1 MSSCTGGS
9 GLCSGHRACC
19 TAGSLSA
26 GTPLFRTSCWCWW
39 RRPTPP
45 SPSLG
50 ARGAGGAA
58 GHHTRQEEVG
68 GALAAPQQRL
78 LASLAGGR
86 QAREGAPVSVCST
99 CVKRASEGSLW
110 LPRTKPPHGGPVA
123 VCSILCEGP
132 ASCTR
137 RGVSLVSPWPAT
149 WSCGRRCAG

>member
-1 MSSCTGGS
+1 MKTKTLRSGQSLVFFVFSKTFFYQVTGYWPSPSAGPPRQERGPPTMSSCTYGS
-9 GLCSGHRACC
+9 GVCSGHRACC

-26 GTPLFRTSCWCWW
+26 GTPLLWTSCWCWW

-58 GHHTRQEEVG
+58 RHHTRQEEVG

-99 CVKRASEGSLW
+99 
-110 LPRTKPPHGGPVA
+110 
-123 VCSILCEGP
+123 LCEPG
-132 ASCTR
+132 
-137 RGVSLVSPWPAT
+137 
-149 WSCGRRCAG
+149 